1 MMLRRRLT
9 LLQAVSLNMGMMV
22 GVGPFIT
29 IPAFLRTLG
38 GPQAMIGW
46 ILGALVAMADGMV
59 WSELAAAFP
68 GSGGTFHFY
77 DAIYGKRT
85 LGRLLK
91 FLFVWQFLFSAPLEL
106 ASGAIGLSG
115 YAGFL
120 FGPLRTVALQTPIG
134 DLRWGQVLAVAVVA
148 AVVGLAYR
156 RIELAGRLMTVLWLG
171 MLATVAV
178 VIVSGLS
185 AFDAR
190 MAFDFPA
197 DPWHGDGQR
206 PFAFGLGAA
215 LAIAMYDLLGYYQV
229 CYLGDEVQDPQRNLP
244 RAILISAAVVSLI
257 YLVMNTS
264 IIGVLPWRKAM
275 ESEHV
280 ASDFM
285 HVRFGA
291 HAAQAMT
298 AMIIWTATAS
308 IFAGI
313 LSYSRVPYAAAKT
326 GHFFGF
332 FAATH
337 PVGDFPHR
345 SLLVVGAV
353 SALACFFSLDVVI
366 EALLTSRILIQFIGQ
381 IATVVYI
388 RTRPDLRARLSFRML
403 LYPVPAVVALAGW
416 LYVFGTTKQATLLY
430 GVVSLGLGLLAF
442 AFWDARRRGLGGA
455 TPNTA
460 NEGGNSG
467 TANSDQA

>member
-1 MMLRRRLT
+1 MLRRRLT

-77 DAIYGKRT
+77 DAVYGRRT

-115 YAGFL
+115 YARYL
-120 FGPLRTVALQTPIG
+120 FAPLGRAAIG
-134 DLRWGQVLAVAVVA
+134 GATWGQLLAVGV
-148 AVVGLAYR
+148 VVGVVLLAYR
-156 RIELAGRLMTVLWLG
+156 RIELAGRLMTVLWAG
-171 MLATVAV
+171 MLLTVGV
-178 VIVSGLS
+178 VILSGLTR
-185 AFDAR
+185 FDAR
-190 MAFDFPA
+190 LAFDFPA
-197 DPWHGDGQR
+197 NPWRGNGET
-206 PFAFGLGAA
+206 PFAVGLGAA

-229 CYLGDEVQDPQRNLP
+229 CYLGDEVSEPRCTLP
-244 RAILISAAVVSLI
+244 RAILLSAAIVSLI
-257 YLVMNTS
+257 YLIMNTS
-264 IIGVLPWRKAM
+264 IIGVLPWRVAM
-275 ESEHV
+275 HSDHV

-285 HVRFGA
+285 QVRFGP
-291 HAAQAMT
+291 AAASVVT

-308 IFAGI
+308 IFAGV

-326 GHFFGF
+326 GHFFQF

-337 PVGDFPHR
+337 PEGEFPHR
-345 SLLVVGAV
+345 ALIVIGAV
-353 SALACFFSLDVVI
+353 SAGACFFSLDVVI

-388 RTRPDLRARLSFRML
+388 RTRPGLRERLAFRMW
-403 LYPVPAVVALAGW
+403 LYPVPALVALAGW
-416 LYVFGTTKQATLLY
+416 LYVFATTKHVTLAY
-430 GVVSLGLGLLAF
+430 GLISLAAGGVAF
-442 AFWDARRRGLGGA
+442 AIWDVRRRALPGGGSA
-455 TPNTA
+455 A
-460 NEGGNSG
+460 ADEVGDD
-467 TANSDQA
+467 ADEARQEA